1 MRLDLANL
9 PSDIALLHHLVRD
22 MAVVVETRDNEIER
36 LQRLIKQLQRRQF
49 GRRSER
55 LDPDQLALG
64 LEDLDA
70 DVGRTEAH
78 QAPPPASDAE
88 PEPKAPS
95 RRPPLPDHLP
105 REEVTLDVE
114 SDECPGC
121 GGPLHAIGETTSEML
136 DWVPAQLRVLR
147 IHRPKYGCRACSS
160 IHQAPAPDRLIAK
173 GLATPGLIAQV
184 LVSKYCDHT
193 PLYRQAQIF
202 ARHGARIERS
212 TLAGWVGGACWWL
225 EPLQARL
232 GAHVFASTKLFA
244 DDTPLPVLDP
254 GRGRTKTGRLWVYA
268 RVDRPWAG
276 PDPPAAVFFYSPD
289 RKAVRPATHLGN
301 FKGVLQVDGYA
312 GFEALPASA

>member
-1 MRLDLANL
+1 MRLDLENL

-22 MAVVVETRDNEIER
+22 MAAVFETRDDEIER

-78 QAPPPASDAE
+78 QAPPANE
-88 PEPKAPS
+88 PEPRATS
-95 RRPPLPDHLP
+95 RRPRLADHLP
-105 REEVTLDVE
+105 REDVTLDVE
-114 SDECPGC
+114 SDECPDC

-147 IHRPKYGCRACSS
+147 ICRPKYGCRACDT
-160 IHQAPAPDRLIAK
+160 IHQASAPERPIAK

-193 PLYRQAQIF
+193 PL
-202 ARHGARIERS
+202 
-212 TLAGWVGGACWWL
+212 
-225 EPLQARL
+225 
-232 GAHVFASTKLFA
+232 
-244 DDTPLPVLDP
+244 
-254 GRGRTKTGRLWVYA
+254 
-268 RVDRPWAG
+268 
-276 PDPPAAVFFYSPD
+276 
-289 RKAVRPATHLGN
+289 
-301 FKGVLQVDGYA
+301 
-312 GFEALPASA
+312 